1 MDSIPEIPATLVDE
15 LVQGFEH
22 LQAHDI
28 ARMGDWYA
36 DDARFKDPFKDVQG
50 LTEIQVI
57 FQHMFD
63 SLAQPRFVV
72 TSRLVQGNQC
82 FLVWDFMFRFKTMQ
96 TDVEQCIHGGSHL
109 VFALTAQGEWRIQ
122 SHRDYWD
129 AAEELYEKLPLV
141 GGLMRWLKKR
151 VNS

>member
-1 MDSIPEIPATLVDE
+1 MDHIPEVPAALVDE

-72 TSRLVQGNQC
+72 TSRLVQGNQ
-82 FLVWDFMFRFKTMQ
+82 
-96 TDVEQCIHGGSHL
+96 
-109 VFALTAQGEWRIQ
+109 
-122 SHRDYWD
+122 
-129 AAEELYEKLPLV
+129 
-141 GGLMRWLKKR
+141 
-151 VNS
+151 

>member
-15 LVQGFEH
+15 LVQAFEQ

-28 ARMGDWYA
+28 SRMGDWYA

-50 LTEIQVI
+50 LPAIQAI

-63 SLAQPRFVV
+63 SLVQPRFVV
-72 TSRLVQGNQC
+72 TSRLVQGNHC
-82 FLVWDFMFRFKTMQ
+82 FLVWDFLFRFKTMQ

-109 VFALTAQGEWRIQ
+109 VFALTALGEWRVQ

-129 AAEELYEKLPLV
+129 PAEELYEKLPLV